1 MNASV
6 VLQRIKGLVRAASP
20 RVVNLALVAT
30 LGLVAGCRTSEPTG
44 EVAGRPVVL
53 TTFTVL
59 ADLARNV
66 AGDRLDVRSIVKEGA
81 EIHGYQPTPSDI
93 QRASG
98 ADLVVENGLGLELWA
113 RRFTAAAGD
122 IPTVT
127 LSDGMEP
134 LLITEDAYAGKPNPH
149 AWMSPKRA
157 MAYVDRLEQAFI
169 ALDPDGAD
177 VYAAN
182 AADYRTQLEQLDQEL
197 REDLA
202 SIPKEHRILVSCEG
216 AFSYLANDYGLEEA
230 YLWPVNAESQITPK
244 RMARLIETVRERG
257 VPSIFCESTVSDKA
271 QREVAAASGARFAGT
286 FYVDSLSKS
295 DGPAA
300 TLLDLQRH
308 NVKLIRQGLASD
320 GSQS

>member
-1 MNASV
+1 MERLKALFFGATS
-6 VLQRIKGLVRAASP
+6 RGFH
-20 RVVNLALVAT
+20 LALLVSF
-30 LGLVAGCRTSEPTG
+30 GLIAGCRASEPNAPS
-44 EVAGRPVVL
+44 AGRPVVL

-66 AGDRLDVRSIVKEGA
+66 AGDRLEVRSIVKEGA
-81 EIHGYQPTPSDI
+81 EIHGYQPTPSDV
-93 QRASG
+93 QRAS
-98 ADLVVENGLGLELWA
+98 AAALIVENGLGLELWA
-113 RRFTAAAGD
+113 RRLTAAAGD

-134 LLITEDAYAGKPNPH
+134 LLITEDAYAGRPNPH

-157 MAYVDRLEQAFI
+157 MLYVDRLEQAFS

-177 VYAAN
+177 EYAAN
-182 AADYRTQLEQLDQEL
+182 AKDYRTQLEQLDQEL
-197 REDLA
+197 RQDLA
-202 SIPKEHRILVSCEG
+202 SIPDRNRVLVSCEG
-216 AFSYLANDYGLEEA
+216 ALSYLAHDYGLEEA

-244 RMARLIETVRERG
+244 RMARLIETVRERR

-286 FYVDSLSKS
+286 FYVDSLSTS

-300 TLLDLQRH
+300 TLLELQRH
-308 NVKLIRQGLASD
+308 NVRLISQGLASD
-320 GSQS
+320 GS